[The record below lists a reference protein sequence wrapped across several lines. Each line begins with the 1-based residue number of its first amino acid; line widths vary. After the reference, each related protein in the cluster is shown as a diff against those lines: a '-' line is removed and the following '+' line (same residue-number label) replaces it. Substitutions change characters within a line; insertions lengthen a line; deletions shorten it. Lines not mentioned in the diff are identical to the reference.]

1 MSPRMPRSNGRSRP
15 ELAILCGVGAAT
27 LLGLC
32 MGVLAIRRQGIY
44 QAMVTL
50 AVAQMAYF
58 AYLQAGFTHG
68 EDGIQSV
75 PRGVLFGLIDLRDDM
90 SVYWISAAALLAVLA
105 GLRRLLRSRFG
116 MALVAIRDN
125 EQRAR
130 SLGYR
135 VGLFK
140 HAAFGVSAACA
151 GLAGSLNTM
160 AFQLATLSGAHWHF
174 SGEAVLMAL
183 IGGIGTLNGPLIGA
197 AVVVA
202 MQQLLAPFGAWVLVF
217 QGLVF
222 MACVLLFRDG
232 LVVRGLTLARA
243 FKSAVQARFAA
254 PAGKVREGGL

>member
-1 MSPRMPRSNGRSRP
+1 
-15 ELAILCGVGAAT
+15 
-27 LLGLC
+27 
-32 MGVLAIRRQGIY
+32 
-44 QAMVTL
+44 
-50 AVAQMAYF
+50 MAYF

-140 HAAFGVSAACA
+140 LAAFGVSAACA

-202 MQQLLAPFGAWVLVF
+202 MQQLLAPFGAWVLVI